1 MTLTQI
7 HALLA
12 VLEYGGFT
20 EASKRL
26 YMTQS
31 AVSQAISALEEELGV
46 SILIR
51 ERRKDIQLTPAGCR
65 IVTHLRAIVSE
76 TNAVKEIA
84 EQERKNPAR
93 TLRIGCFP
101 SACACILPGIIRHFE
116 QQHPHIKIIPFEE
129 NSTAIVDS
137 LRSGDIYAGFV
148 HFPVGDMYCVPVY
161 RDKFT
166 VVVPEG
172 HPLATHSTVSVE
184 QLVGEPL
191 IISKGRYE
199 LSIMTLFKEK
209 GIEPVIKYEFNHP
222 DTAMSFIR
230 QGLGIALL
238 PELTLKAVGGKI
250 RSVALEPTFY
260 RQISLLAK
268 EPPVDGSPLF
278 LLQACMKTL
287 TADGLI

>member
-26 YMTQS
+26 YTTQS

-46 SILIR
+46 NILIR
-51 ERRKDIQLTPAGCR
+51 ERRKDIQLTPVGIR
-65 IVTHLRAIVSE
+65 LLPHLRTIIGQ

-84 EQERKNPAR
+84 EQEKQNPAR
-93 TLRIGCFP
+93 TLHIGCFP
-101 SACACILPGIIRHFE
+101 SACACILPGIIRYFE
-116 QQHPHIKIIPFEE
+116 QHHPNIKIIPYEE
-129 NSTAIVDS
+129 NSSAIIDS
-137 LRSGDIYAGFV
+137 LQSGGIDAGFV
-148 HFPVGDMYCVPVY
+148 HFPVNGMYCVPVY

-166 VVVPEG
+166 VVVPEA
-172 HPLATHSTVSVE
+172 HPLAAKATISVE
-184 QLVGEPL
+184 ELVGEPL

-199 LSIMTLFKEK
+199 LSIMTLFKEQ
-209 GIEPVIKYEFNHP
+209 GIEPIIKYEFNHP
-222 DTAMSFIR
+222 DTAISFIR

-238 PELTLKAVGGKI
+238 PELTLKAVGGQI

-268 EPPVDGSPLF
+268 EPPVDGSPLY
-278 LLQACMKTL
+278 LLQACMETL

>member
-26 YMTQS
+26 YTTQS

-46 SILIR
+46 DILIR
-51 ERRKDIQLTPAGCR
+51 ERRKDIQLTPVGAR
-65 IVTHLRAIVSE
+65 LVPHLRTIIGQ

-84 EQERKNPAR
+84 EQEKQNPAR
-93 TLRIGCFP
+93 TLHIGCFP
-101 SACACILPGIIRHFE
+101 SACACILPGIIRYFE
-116 QQHPHIKIIPFEE
+116 QHHPNIKIIPYEE
-129 NSTAIVDS
+129 NSSAIIDS
-137 LRSGDIYAGFV
+137 LQSRNIDAGFV
-148 HFPVGDMYCVPVY
+148 HFPVSGMYCVPVY

-166 VVVPEG
+166 VVVPEA
-172 HPLATHSTVSVE
+172 HPLAAKATISVE
-184 QLVGEPL
+184 ELVGEPL

-199 LSIMTLFKEK
+199 LSIMALFKEQ
-209 GIEPVIKYEFNHP
+209 GIEPIIKYEFNHP
-222 DTAMSFIR
+222 DTAISFIR

-238 PELTLKAVGGKI
+238 PELTLKAVGGQI

-268 EPPVDGSPLF
+268 EPPVDGSPLY
-278 LLQACMKTL
+278 LLQACMETL

>member
-26 YMTQS
+26 YTTQS

-46 SILIR
+46 DILIR
-51 ERRKDIQLTPAGCR
+51 ERRKDIQLTPVGAR
-65 IVTHLRAIVSE
+65 LVPHLRTIIGQ

-84 EQERKNPAR
+84 EQEKQNPAR
-93 TLRIGCFP
+93 TLHIGCFP
-101 SACACILPGIIRHFE
+101 SACACILPGIIRYFE
-116 QQHPHIKIIPFEE
+116 QHHPNIKIIPYEE
-129 NSTAIVDS
+129 NSSAIIDS
-137 LRSGDIYAGFV
+137 LQSRNIDAGFV
-148 HFPVGDMYCVPVY
+148 HYPGSGMYCVPVY

-166 VVVPEG
+166 VVVPEA
-172 HPLATHSTVSVE
+172 HPLAAKATISVE
-184 QLVGEPL
+184 ELVGEPL

-199 LSIMTLFKEK
+199 LSIMALFKEQ
-209 GIEPVIKYEFNHP
+209 GIEPIIKYEFNHP
-222 DTAMSFIR
+222 DTAISFIR

-238 PELTLKAVGGKI
+238 PELTLKAVGGQI

-268 EPPVDGSPLF
+268 EPPVDGSPLY
-278 LLQACMKTL
+278 LLQACMETL